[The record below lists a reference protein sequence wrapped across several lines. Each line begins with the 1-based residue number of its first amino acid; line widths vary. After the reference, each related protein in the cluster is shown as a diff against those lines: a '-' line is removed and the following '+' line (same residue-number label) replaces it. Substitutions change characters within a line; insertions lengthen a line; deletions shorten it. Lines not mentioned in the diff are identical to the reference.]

1 MSWEKLDL
9 HIENLIPGVV
19 LLSVLVLGWPPNL
32 GTLTGQAAILATAF
46 IGSAYMLG
54 AIDNLLARLLLDYVC
69 RRTVRRFF
77 MRALLG
83 YRLELEHPTRTAID
97 KRYSAV
103 ITAGLSCGNARVEA
117 EVAKRRQT
125 TRIMRSALIPVII
138 MIWVV
143 GCKTGWSVWQR
154 LSASGAA
161 YVALLLLYAYSEVA
175 IFQEGYRGERTKV
188 EMNQKS
194 LPATAPEKTK
204 AERRTVRSMG
214 RQHSAGAQG

>member
-1 MSWEKLDL
+1 MNWEKLDL

-19 LLSVLVLGWPPNL
+19 LLSVLLLGWPPDL
-32 GTLTGQAAILATAF
+32 GALAGQTAILATAF

-125 TRIMRSALIPVII
+125 ARIMRSALIPVIVV
-138 MIWVV
+138 IWVV
-143 GCKTGWSVWQR
+143 GSKTGWSVWQR

-175 IFQEGYRGERTKV
+175 IFQEGYRGERIKM
-188 EMNQKS
+188 EANQEPRS
-194 LPATAPEKTK
+194 AAAPEKTEE
-204 AERRTVRSMG
+204 ERRTARSAG
-214 RQHSAGAQG
+214 RQHSAGVRG